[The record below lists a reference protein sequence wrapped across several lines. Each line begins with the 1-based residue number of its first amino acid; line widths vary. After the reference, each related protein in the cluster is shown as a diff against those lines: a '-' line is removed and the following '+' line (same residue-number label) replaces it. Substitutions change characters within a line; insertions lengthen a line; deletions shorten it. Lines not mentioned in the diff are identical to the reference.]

1 MLSNI
6 YIENIA
12 VIEKASIDF
21 NTDFNVLT
29 GETGAGKS
37 IIIDSINA
45 IMGHRVSRDLIRSGA
60 DKAMVSAAFTD
71 VSDKTAAAFE
81 ELGYESEDGE
91 FIISRQMTAAGK
103 NTCRINGRPAP
114 LATLKAVSTRL
125 INIYGQNEGYD
136 FMTADSHIGY
146 IDAMGG
152 YGKLLDDYREKY
164 HRYTSLKRK
173 LNSLNDNIRDR
184 ERRIDMLRYQVD
196 EINAADLED
205 GELEELESQ
214 RRMLKNSGKILEGLG
229 FACSE
234 LSGDEEEGLI
244 SRLDNV
250 NDTLSE
256 VAELY
261 SDAAEL
267 SQRFQSSF
275 LEMQDCA
282 YELRS
287 LLDSTDADPQQ
298 LADVEDRLDLIHSL
312 QRKYGS
318 TIKEILDYGEKSE
331 TELNSLVDFDA
342 NKERVEK
349 ECAEAFEQVQ
359 SAARA
364 ITKERTACAKK
375 FCADAME
382 QMRYL
387 DMPNIV
393 MVPSIT
399 ACECNE
405 NGADSLELLISAN
418 LGEEPKPI
426 SKIAS
431 GGELSRM
438 MLAIKSIIAD
448 KDEIDTLIFD
458 EVDTGISGSAAG
470 KVGLKLKELSRGHQV
485 LCVTHQA
492 QIAAL
497 ADTHFFISKNA
508 VDGRTYTTVRQL
520 TFDERKYELSRII
533 DGENPSELAL
543 SHAEEML
550 RAAGGNNL

>member
-12 VIEKASIDF
+12 VIEKATIDF

-45 IMGHRVSRDLIRSGA
+45 IMGQRVSRDLIRSGA
-60 DKAMVSAAFTD
+60 AGAMVSASFTD
-71 VSDKTAAAFE
+71 VSPKTAAAFE
-81 ELGYESEDGE
+81 ELGYEAEDGE
-91 FIISRQMTAAGK
+91 FIISRQMTAAGR

-114 LATLKAVSTRL
+114 LSTLKTVSTRL
-125 INIYGQNEGYD
+125 INIYGQHEGYD
-136 FMTADSHIGY
+136 FMTADSHIEY

-152 YGKLLDDYREKY
+152 YGALLSDYREKY
-164 HRYTSLKRK
+164 HTYTTLKRK
-173 LNSLNDNIRDR
+173 LSSLNDNIRDR

-196 EINAADLED
+196 EINAAELED
-205 GELEELESQ
+205 GELEELETQ
-214 RRMLKNSGKILEGLG
+214 RKLLKNSGKILEGLG
-229 FACSE
+229 YVCAM
-234 LSGDEEEGLI
+234 LSGDDEEGLV
-244 SRLDNV
+244 SQLDTV

-261 SDAAEL
+261 PDAAEL
-267 SQRFQSSF
+267 SERFQSSF
-275 LEMQDCA
+275 LELQDCA

-298 LADVEDRLDLIHSL
+298 LEAVEDRLDLIHSL

-318 TIKEILDYGEKSE
+318 TIGEILEFCEKSE
-331 TELNSLVDFDA
+331 AELASLVDFDA
-342 NKERVEK
+342 NRERLEK
-349 ECAEAFEQVQ
+349 ECAQAFTQVK
-359 SAARA
+359 AAA
-364 ITKERTACAKK
+364 EVITKERTACAEK

-393 MVPSIT
+393 MVPSISP
-399 ACECNE
+399 CDYNE

-418 LGEEPKPI
+418 VGEEPKPI

-431 GGELSRM
+431 GGELSRI

-448 KDEIDTLIFD
+448 RDAIDTLIFD

-470 KVGLKLKELSRGHQV
+470 KVGLKLKELSHGHQV

-497 ADTHFFISKNA
+497 ADTHFFISKCTS
-508 VDGRTYTTVRQL
+508 DGRTYTTVRQL

-533 DGENPSELAL
+533 DGENPSDLAL
-543 SHAEEML
+543 RHAEEML
-550 RAAGGNNL
+550 RASGGNSL